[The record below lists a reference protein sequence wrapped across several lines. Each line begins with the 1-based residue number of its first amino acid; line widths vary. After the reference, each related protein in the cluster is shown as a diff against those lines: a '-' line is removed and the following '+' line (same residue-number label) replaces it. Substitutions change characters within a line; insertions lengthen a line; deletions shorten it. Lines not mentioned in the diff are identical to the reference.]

1 MELEQQSRLNHNTDA
16 AYGVK
21 TVAQNKMPGF
31 MHEVQDEFGNDDIDD
46 LEEDPD
52 MEMEDEDDLDMS
64 ENPYRFI

>member
-1 MELEQQSRLNHNTDA
+1 
-16 AYGVK
+16 
-21 TVAQNKMPGF
+21 MPGF